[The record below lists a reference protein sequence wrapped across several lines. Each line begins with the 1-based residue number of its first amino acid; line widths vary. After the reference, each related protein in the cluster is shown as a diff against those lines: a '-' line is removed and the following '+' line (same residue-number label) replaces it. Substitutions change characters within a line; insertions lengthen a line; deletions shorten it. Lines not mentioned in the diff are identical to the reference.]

1 MAEKSNRE
9 LLDALGVE
17 VKKEKK
23 AKLTPKQERVIAGF
37 EEIQQFVAEHGHPP
51 EHGEEKDIF
60 ERLYAVRLDR
70 IAAQAECRDLVSDID
85 HQALLSVERQIAE
98 PAGEYESDADILAE
112 LGVEAPKE
120 GDVAFLQHVK
130 PRAVVRAA
138 EEVASRKACEDFERF
153 EPLFKK
159 VKSELDQS
167 SRITKLFGKEDT
179 SIKQGDFFIV
189 DGLMAYVAEVGE
201 ARKAPNGSYDAR
213 LRVIYSN
220 GTESDILKWSLQRAL
235 YKDEAGRRITGISE
249 GPLFDDKAEDDDL
262 ASGTIYVLRSLSDHP
277 TIAQSRDV
285 IHKIGVTGGKVE
297 KRIANA
303 EHDPT
308 YLLAGV
314 EVVAT
319 YELYNINRTKL
330 ENLLHRFFESAKLEI
345 EITDRFGKPVV
356 PREWFLVPLFI
367 IEEVVEK
374 IVDGTI
380 GSYQYDFESAKL
392 VKLLA

>member
-1 MAEKSNRE
+1 MAEKSNKE
-9 LLDALGVE
+9 LLDELGVE

-23 AKLTPKQERVIAGF
+23 AKLTPKEERVIAGF
-37 EEIQQFVAEHGHPP
+37 EEIQRFTDEHGHPP

-70 IAAQAECRDLVSDID
+70 IAAQAEYRDLVSDID
-85 HQALLSVERQIAE
+85 HQELLLAERQIAE
-98 PAGEYESDADILAE
+98 PEGEYETDADILAE

-120 GDVAFLQHVK
+120 GDVTFLQHVK
-130 PRAVVRAA
+130 PRAVVRAV
-138 EEVASRKACEDFERF
+138 EEVASRAACENFEEF

-159 VKSELDQS
+159 VKAELEHGA
-167 SRITKLFGKEDT
+167 RKTIRFGQDT
-179 SIKQGDFFIV
+179 TIEQGNFFIV
-189 DGLMAYVAEVGE
+189 DGLTAYVAEVGE
-201 ARKAPNGSYDAR
+201 MFKAPNGENDAR
-213 LRVIYSN
+213 LRVIFAN
-220 GTESDILKWSLQRAL
+220 GTESDLLMRSLQRAL
-235 YKDEAGRRITGISE
+235 YKDEAGRRISE
-249 GPLFDDKAEDDDL
+249 MDYGPLFDDEIEDDDL
-262 ASGTIYVLRSLSDHP
+262 ASGIIYVLRSLSDHP
-277 TIAQSRDV
+277 AITQSRDV

-308 YLLAGV
+308 YLMAGV

-330 ENLLHRFFESAKLEI
+330 ENLLHRFFETAKLEI

-356 PREWFLVPLFI
+356 PQEWFLVPLFVI
-367 IEEVVEK
+367 DEVVEK

-380 GSYQYDFESAKL
+380 GSYRYDFESAEL
-392 VKLLA
+392 VEVSA

>member
-1 MAEKSNRE
+1 MAEKSNKE
-9 LLDALGVE
+9 LLEELGVE

-23 AKLTPKQERVIAGF
+23 AKLTAKEERVIAGF
-37 EEIQQFVAEHGHPP
+37 EEIQRFTDEHGHPP

-70 IAAQAECRDLVSDID
+70 IAAQAEYRDLVSDFD
-85 HQALLSVERQIAE
+85 HQALLSVERKIAE
-98 PAGEYESDADILAE
+98 PAGEYDSDADILAE

-120 GDVAFLQHVK
+120 GDVTFLQHVK
-130 PRAVVRAA
+130 PRAVVRAV
-138 EEVASRKACEDFERF
+138 EEVASRSACEDFEEF

-159 VKSELDQS
+159 VKSELEQGA
-167 SRITKLFGKEDT
+167 RKTIRFGQDT
-179 SIKQGDFFIV
+179 TIEQGNFFIV
-189 DGLMAYVAEVGE
+189 DGLTAYVAEVGE
-201 ARKAPNGSYDAR
+201 TITAPNGEKDAR
-213 LRVIYSN
+213 LRVIFSN
-220 GTESDILKWSLQRAL
+220 GTESDLLMRSLQRAL
-235 YKDEAGRRITGISE
+235 YKDDAGRRITGMSH
-249 GPLFDDKAEDDDL
+249 GPLFDDEVEDEDL

-319 YELYNINRTKL
+319 YELYNINRSKL

-367 IEEVVEK
+367 IDEVVEK
-374 IVDGTI
+374 VVDGTI
-380 GSYQYDFESAKL
+380 GSYRYDFESAKL
-392 VKLLA
+392 VKAVE

>member
-1 MAEKSNRE
+1 MADKSNKE
-9 LLDALGVE
+9 LLEELGVE

-23 AKLTPKQERVIAGF
+23 AKLTPKEERVIAGF
-37 EEIQQFVAEHGHPP
+37 EEIQRFTDEHGHPP

-70 IAAQAECRDLVSDID
+70 IAAQAEYRDLVSDID
-85 HQALLSVERQIAE
+85 HQELLLAERQIAE
-98 PAGEYESDADILAE
+98 PEGEYETDADILAE

-120 GDVAFLQHVK
+120 GDVSFLQHVK
-130 PRAVVRAA
+130 PRAVVRAV
-138 EEVASRKACEDFERF
+138 EEVGSRSACEGFEEF
-153 EPLFKK
+153 EPLFHK
-159 VKSELDQS
+159 VKSELEQGA
-167 SRITKLFGKEDT
+167 RKTIRFGQDT
-179 SIKQGDFFIV
+179 TIEQGNFFIV
-189 DGLMAYVAEVGE
+189 DGLTAYVAEVGE
-201 ARKAPNGSYDAR
+201 VFKAPNGENDAR
-213 LRVIYSN
+213 LRVIFSN
-220 GTESDILKWSLQRAL
+220 STESDLLMRSLQRAL
-235 YKDEAGRRITGISE
+235 YKDDAGRRITKMDY
-249 GPLFDDKAEDDDL
+249 GPLFDDEVEEDDL

-285 IHKIGVTGGKVE
+285 IHKIGVTGGKVD

-330 ENLLHRFFESAKLEI
+330 ENLLHRFFETAKLEI

-367 IEEVVEK
+367 IDEVVEK
-374 IVDGTI
+374 VVDGTI

-392 VKLLA
+392 VELE

>member
-1 MAEKSNRE
+1 MAEKSNKE
-9 LLDALGVE
+9 LLDELGIE

-23 AKLTPKQERVIAGF
+23 AKLTPKEERVISGL
-37 EEIQQFVAEHGHPP
+37 EEIQRFVDEHGHPP

-70 IAAQAECRDLVSDID
+70 IAAQAEYRDLVSDLD
-85 HQALLSVERQIAE
+85 EQSLLSIEWKIAE
-98 PAGEYESDADILAE
+98 PAGEYETDADILAE
-112 LGVEAPKE
+112 LGVETPKE
-120 GDVAFLQHVK
+120 GDVTYLQHVK

-138 EEVASRKACEDFERF
+138 EEVASRSACEDFEKF

-159 VKSELDQS
+159 VKSELEQGA
-167 SRITKLFGKEDT
+167 RKTIRFGQDT
-179 SIKQGDFFIV
+179 TIEQGNFFIV
-189 DGLMAYVAEVGE
+189 DGLTAYVTEVGE
-201 ARKAPNGSYDAR
+201 TFKAPNGENDAR
-213 LRVIYSN
+213 LRVIFSN
-220 GTESDILKWSLQRAL
+220 GTESDLLMRSLQRAL
-235 YKDEAGRRITGISE
+235 YKDEAGRRITE
-249 GPLFDDKAEDDDL
+249 MDYGPLFDDEVEEDDL

-330 ENLLHRFFESAKLEI
+330 ENLLHRFFKAAKLEI
-345 EITDRFGKPVV
+345 EIIDRFGKPVV
-356 PREWFLVPLFI
+356 PQEWFLVPLFI
-367 IEEVVEK
+367 IDEVVEK
-374 IVDGTI
+374 VVDGTI

-392 VKLLA
+392 VEVSA